1 MSEKTSKTK
10 TKTKSKKDTSKSK
23 STSTSKSKA
32 KVKTTRKTT
41 AKKAPKKTTTKKTK
55 KKRKTKTA
63 IEAKPKRTRPRRL
76 PLETPVKGVL
86 MNFQRGTVRQRN
98 QYGLIQLQGVSSV
111 STAASYI
118 GRSVILHF
126 NERTQNHGRIVS
138 VHGRKGVLRVRFRR
152 RLAPEALAKEVVVF

>member
-1 MSEKTSKTK
+1 MSEKTAKSK

-23 STSTSKSKA
+23 STSKPKA
-32 KVKTTRKTT
+32 KAKTT
-41 AKKAPKKTTTKKTK
+41 KKPTTKKTPKKPTTKKPK

-63 IEAKPKRTRPRRL
+63 VEAKPKRTRPRRL

-86 MNFQRGTVRQRN
+86 MNYQRGSVRQRN
-98 QYGLIQLQGVSSV
+98 QYGLIQLQGVSSI

-126 NERTQNHGRIVS
+126 NERTQNQGRIVS
-138 VHGRKGVLRVRFRR
+138 VHGKKGVLRVRFRR
-152 RLAPEALAKEVVVF
+152 KLAPEALTKEVVVF